1 MVEILMAKE
10 NIEMMKA
17 KPLNWQRWLKDA
29 DQYMKAA
36 TPKGEKSR
44 FGPEIRYNLLSLSL
58 EGYIMAIL
66 DFHHQLP
73 DNHTYTDLITAL
85 ETVWPVTES
94 LKTRILQYENI
105 QSICSVEKYH
115 RSSPST
121 TELKDLKE
129 AIAEIAVIAHSI
141 CVH

>member
-17 KPLNWQRWLKDA
+17 RPLNWQRWLKDA

-36 TPKGEKSR
+36 TPREGKSR
-44 FGPEIRYNLLSLSL
+44 FGAEIRYNLLSLSL

-94 LKTRILQYENI
+94 LKKKILQYENI

-115 RSSPST
+115 RSSPSEE
-121 TELKDLKE
+121 ELKDLKE
-129 AIAEIAVIAHSI
+129 AIVEIGMIAHAT

>member
-1 MVEILMAKE
+1 MEILIAKE

-36 TPKGEKSR
+36 TPREKKSR
-44 FGPEIRYNLLSLSL
+44 FGAEIRYNLLSLSL

-115 RSSPST
+115 RRSPST

-129 AIAEIAVIAHSI
+129 AIDEIAMIAHKI